1 MEGPRQYVQ
10 VITGRIS
17 HAREKCA
24 LSGWNWHL
32 SSIVLMLKVYPTF
45 KNGAVFDRQGLR
57 KSLFCNQYFKD
68 WLEAG

>member
-10 VITGRIS
+10 VLTGPPFSRS
-17 HAREKCA
+17 REVP
-24 LSGWNWHL
+24 GERWNWHL

-45 KNGAVFDRQGLR
+45 RNGAVFDRQGHR
-57 KSLFCNQYFKD
+57 ESLFCNQYFKD